1 MSNTNLAVET
11 KGLTKKY
18 KTTTAVNNIDINVPE
33 GCCCGFL
40 GKNGAGK
47 TTTIKMLVG
56 LIQPTAGNIKLMGE
70 PQQFGQQCG
79 ALFGYLPDVPNYYG
93 YMTGEEFLFLC
104 ADICKIPRTEAKKR
118 VKDLLALVGL
128 DKTRTRIAGYSRG
141 MKQRLGI
148 AQAMINNPKV
158 IFMDEPMSALDPM
171 GRRDV
176 ADIIASLKGTTVI
189 FSTHILAD
197 VENVCD
203 YILIIEKGKIVAQD
217 TIDNL
222 RRRHSENTAKLRF
235 FAESDALRFM
245 EQGASAGL
253 SPERQGQTEIL
264 LHGTDGRAL
273 SRKVMEI
280 SHSTGLEVESFAA
293 HSPSLE
299 EIFYKEIGEEV
310 KPA

>member
-1 MSNTNLAVET
+1 MSNLAVET

-18 KTTTAVNNIDINVPE
+18 KTTNAVAGIDINVPD

-56 LIQPTAGNIKLMGE
+56 LIQPTGGDIKLMSQ
-70 PQQFGQQCG
+70 PQLFGQQCG
-79 ALFGYLPDVPNYYG
+79 SLFGYLPDVPNFYG
-93 YMTGEEFLFLC
+93 YMTGEEFLVLC
-104 ADICKIPRTEAKKR
+104 ANICKIPAGEVRSR
-118 VKDLLALVGL
+118 VKKLLDTVGL
-128 DKTRTRIAGYSRG
+128 SKTRTRIAGYSRG

-148 AQAMINNPKV
+148 AQAMINNPKI

-176 ADIIASLKGTTVI
+176 AEIIASLKGTTVI

-217 TIDNL
+217 TIENL
-222 RRRHSENTAKLRF
+222 RRRHSENTAKLQFYTAEDTARF
-235 FAESDALRFM
+235 LESAEK
-245 EQGASAGL
+245 AGL
-253 SPERQGQTEIL
+253 SIERQSPTGIL
-264 LHGTDGRAL
+264 LQGEDGPST

-280 SHSTGLEVESFAA
+280 THGSNMAIESFTA

-299 EIFYKEIGEEV
+299 EIFYKEIGEGGRL
-310 KPA
+310 A